1 MGSPNSCF
9 GPQKCPFGLLLNN
22 KRQDAVLP
30 QGGVHSPCV
39 GKSLPPKH
47 SFALCSFFRRGLPA
61 KSTRINQN
69 PKVKHEITRLKP
81 PFGIQLGDLGLGRGA
96 CTAGPVPRASEAK
109 LPEDASRIRTGSGGC
124 QGPTPSGSPKFRG
137 HCFSLPRIF
146 FGLDHFSGPEEGQ
159 DFLVGLRK

>member
-1 MGSPNSCF
+1 MLSYLKGECTHPVWASRCRPSTA
-9 GPQKCPFGLLLNN
+9 L
-22 KRQDAVLP
+22 
-30 QGGVHSPCV
+30 PCV
-39 GKSLPPKH
+39 P
-47 SFALCSFFRRGLPA
+47 FFRRGLPA

-69 PKVKHEITRLKP
+69 PKVKHEITHLKP
-81 PFGIQLGDLGLGRGA
+81 PFWNSVGGLGLGRGA